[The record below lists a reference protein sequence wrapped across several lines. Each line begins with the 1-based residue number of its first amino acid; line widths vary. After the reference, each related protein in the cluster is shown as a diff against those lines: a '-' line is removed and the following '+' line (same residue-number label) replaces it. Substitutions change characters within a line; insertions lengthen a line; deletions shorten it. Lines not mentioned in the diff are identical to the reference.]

1 MFVVLR
7 EEKIRLL
14 GLKPEKTNDGP
25 FGKTLILFS
34 RVYLLFFLFCFF
46 IIILISSAKLQRMD
60 RTQLKKTL
68 LMLVIQRRPR
78 FLFWSLL
85 TLSCALNVL
94 FHQSVCL
101 QNFLQEMMHLEFT
114 SDVIVAAEQRPRQYQ
129 IGHIM
134 EFLKEKARY

>member
-1 MFVVLR
+1 
-7 EEKIRLL
+7 
-14 GLKPEKTNDGP
+14 
-25 FGKTLILFS
+25 
-34 RVYLLFFLFCFF
+34 
-46 IIILISSAKLQRMD
+46 
-60 RTQLKKTL
+60 
-68 LMLVIQRRPR
+68 MLAIQRRPR

-129 IGHIM
+129 IGHIIYGVSQRKSKV
-134 EFLKEKARY
+134 LGKEYYLLRCR